1 MNSFALSMIKSNK
14 ALIWIK
20 WNCKTFLKWKDSL
33 QWSKE
38 NSTSASVLST
48 WESMSNEDSR
58 KTEKLH
64 TPETLFIGTDL
75 PEYLEDGEHAHMPGE

>member
-1 MNSFALSMIKSNK
+1 M
-14 ALIWIK
+14 
-20 WNCKTFLKWKDSL
+20 
-33 QWSKE
+33 SK
-38 NSTSASVLST
+38 
-48 WESMSNEDSR
+48 EDSR